1 MWCSNPGGGHC
12 VCVNSV
18 CSYGS
23 EWFTVWCSNPGGGHG
38 GCCVGVGVNSACSYG
53 VLCGVLTQV
62 EVVVF
67 V

>member
-1 MWCSNPGGGHC
+1 MFIWLR
-12 VCVNSV
+12 VVR
-18 CSYGS
+18 Y
-23 EWFTVWCSNPGGGHG
+23 TVWCSNPGGGHG
-38 GCCVGVGVNSACSYG
+38 GCCVGVGINSACSYG

>member
-1 MWCSNPGGGHC
+1 MLC
-12 VCVNSV
+12 VCVCGCKQCV
-18 CSYGS
+18 FIWC
-23 EWFTVWCSNPGGGHG
+23 TVWCSDPGGGHG